1 MGNLTVVEPRAA
13 PAIERDVEEYLD
25 DCRSR
30 GLSPKTVNHAY
41 GYPLRHVFLP
51 WCAREGIAD
60 PTKLTK
66 SALNRLSVE
75 LLDQGGKKGQLSRWS
90 VKTYLRSING
100 FLAYAKAEAEK
111 VGEKV
116 DAKAQIPKTPRALV
130 DVLSRE
136 ELQSLEDK
144 APTERDKLI
153 IRILA
158 DTGLRVGELCGLRVN
173 DLIKMDRRPYL
184 KVWGKGSRERLV
196 PLPRLQ
202 ERLQKYV
209 QRSRPQDSHSD
220 RVFLSLRRRPGGG
233 YEPLTPSGVGQLLDT
248 AAERAGITKRVYP
261 HLLRHSFATWQLQ
274 RGTSTIALKDVLGH
288 SSLAMI
294 ANVYSHLS
302 PQDAYEAIAKSL
314 IAEDDGRR

>member
-1 MGNLTVVEPRAA
+1 MGNLAVVEPRAA
-13 PAIERDVEEYLD
+13 PAVERLVEDYLTA
-25 DCRSR
+25 CRAR

-60 PTKLTK
+60 PAMLNGR
-66 SALNRLSVE
+66 ALDRLSAE
-75 LLDQGGKKGQLSRWS
+75 LLDAGGKKGQLSRWS

-100 FLAYAKAEAEK
+100 FLTWAKGE
-111 VGEKV
+111 GEKV
-116 DAKAQIPKTPRALV
+116 DAKAQIPKTPRTLV

-136 ELQSLEDK
+136 ELQALEDA

-158 DTGLRVGELCGLRVN
+158 DTGLRVGELCGLRVS
-173 DLIKMDRRPYL
+173 DLIEMDRRPYL

-196 PLPRLQ
+196 PIPRLHR
-202 ERLQKYV
+202 RLQKYV

-233 YEPLTPSGVGQLLDT
+233 YEPLTPSGIGQLLDT

-274 RGTSTIALKDVLGH
+274 RGTSTIALKDILGH

-314 IAEDDGRR
+314 VADDEAR